1 MTRRRSTFRQAERKV
16 YLADRTAL
24 DVRAA
29 MRGPGPLAKRLVRRS
44 LTREFFR
51 LLRRF

>member
-1 MTRRRSTFRQAERKV
+1 MARRRGTFARVERDV

-29 MRGPGPLAKRLVRRS
+29 LAGPGPLARRLARRWV
-44 LTREFFR
+44 TREVFR
-51 LLRRF
+51 ALRRM

>member
-1 MTRRRSTFRQAERKV
+1 MTGRHRSTFGRIERDV

-29 MRGPGPLAKRLVRRS
+29 ARGPRPLAKRIGRRV
-44 LTREFFR
+44 LTRRVMRALFR
-51 LLRRF
+51 